1 MTIQE
6 ILKAQELS
14 DEQIKA
20 ITDAMKENK
29 IFITSEENMDVRY
42 PKLKEQYS
50 ESQKLINELKKA
62 TKDNEGV
69 QQKISEYETT
79 VKTLQAEL
87 VQAKT
92 EAAVKIGLL
101 GAGAKA
107 SDIDYLIYKTTHEGD
122 WKPSLT
128 DDGKVKGLDDKIAEL
143 KTQYPGQ
150 FESSSQ
156 KKIIENKLPKADESQ
171 TVSKEEFNKMGYM
184 ERLKLHNEN
193 PEAYNAL
200 MGRKE

>member
-1 MTIQE
+1 M
-6 ILKAQELS
+6 
-14 DEQIKA
+14 
-20 ITDAMKENK
+20 
-29 IFITSEENMDVRY
+29 
-42 PKLKEQYS
+42 
-50 ESQKLINELKKA
+50 
-62 TKDNEGV
+62 
-69 QQKISEYETT
+69 
-79 VKTLQAEL
+79 

-122 WKPSLT
+122 WKPSLS